1 MPNGNGVKFRYR
13 RVMYKIESKKR
24 LNAAV
29 TEMEIIAPDVAE
41 KAAAGQFII
50 LRVDESGERI
60 PLTVAGFSRGKGTVK
75 IIFQTVGATT
85 KKLSEKN
92 AGEYIADFVGPLG
105 NPAKLDGLK
114 NVCVVGGGVGT
125 AIALPIAEE
134 LKRRGA
140 KVTAIA
146 GFKNKDIV
154 ILENEFKSCSDNFI
168 VTTDDGSYG
177 LKGNVCVPL
186 ASLINGGEKFDEVI
200 AIGPVIMMKFV
211 TETVKPTGMPVTVSM
226 NPLMIDGTGMC
237 GCCRLTLIR
246 DGKRE
251 VSFACVEGPD
261 YNGYEV
267 DFDEAATRLNQY
279 GEFERAAYEKTC
291 NLFNASLANK
301 G

>member
-1 MPNGNGVKFRYR
+1 
-13 RVMYKIESKKR
+13 MYKIVKKR
-24 LNAAV
+24 RLNSSV
-29 TEMEIIAPDVAE
+29 ILMEIYAPSVAK

-50 LRVDESGERI
+50 LRVDDVGERI
-60 PLTVAGFSRGKGTVK
+60 PLTVAGFSREKGTVK

-85 KKLSEKN
+85 KKLSEKSE
-92 AGEYIADFVGPLG
+92 GDYIADFVGPLG
-105 NPAKLDGLK
+105 NATKLDGLK

-140 KVTAIA
+140 KVTAVI

-154 ILENEFKSCSDNFI
+154 ILQEEFKKCSDKLI

-177 LKGNVCVPL
+177 KKGNVCIPL
-186 ASLINGGEKFDEVI
+186 TEFLNGGERFDEVI

-211 TETVKPTGMPVTVSM
+211 TETVKPTGIPVTVSM

-237 GCCRLTLIR
+237 GCCRLSVNR
-246 DGKRE
+246 GGKRV

-267 DFDEAATRLNQY
+267 DFDEAMMRLNQY

-291 NLFNASLANK
+291 NLFNSTKTDNR
-301 G
+301 

>member
-1 MPNGNGVKFRYR
+1 
-13 RVMYKIESKKR
+13 MYKIERKQR
-24 LNAAV
+24 LNSAV
-29 TEMEIIAPDVAE
+29 TLMEISAPDVAK

-50 LRVDESGERI
+50 LRVDDDGERI
-60 PLTVAGFSRGKGTVK
+60 PLTVAGFSHDRGTVK

-92 AGEYIADFVGPLG
+92 EGEYIADFVGPLG

-114 NVCVVGGGVGT
+114 NVCVAGGGVGT

-134 LKRRGA
+134 LKRCGA
-140 KVTAIA
+140 KVTSLI
-146 GFKNKDIV
+146 GFKNKDSV
-154 ILENEFKSCSDNFI
+154 ILGDDFKKCSDRLI

-177 LKGNVCVPL
+177 KKGNVCVPL
-186 ASLINGGEKFDEVI
+186 AELLSGGEKFDEVI

-211 TETVKPTGMPVTVSM
+211 TETVRPTGIPVTVSM

-237 GCCRLTLIR
+237 GCCRLSVNR
-246 DGKRE
+246 GGKRA

-261 YNGYEV
+261 YSGYEV
-267 DFDEAATRLNQY
+267 DFDEAITRLNQY

-291 NLFNASLANK
+291 NLFSKSADK
-301 G
+301 E